1 MSFDKSSHA
10 LDPDSSLQT
19 WGNAAATV
27 SIAAPHMR
35 RPRRD
40 ARRNRHL
47 PHDASGPAVHAPDDF
62 SDLTPCG
69 NRRVAYLFSKRTI
82 DIAGAIVAFV
92 LFSPVMLTALV
103 VLLITTRGRP
113 LFSQERIGFCGRRF
127 RLYKF
132 RTMRLDADKLQ
143 HLVSNEKDGPIFKNR
158 SDPRVTRFGRFLRS
172 FSIDEMPQ
180 LWNVL
185 HGDMSL
191 VGPRPLPTSEAL
203 KCHGRARLRFA
214 VKPGLTCLWQVSGR
228 SDVAFQDL
236 VRMDLW
242 YLRRQSLRTDL
253 ALLARTPLCVLSCKG
268 AY

>member
-1 MSFDKSSHA
+1 MSFDKSSKT
-10 LDPDSSLQT
+10 LDSAAGLNT
-19 WGNAAATV
+19 WGDAAATV
-27 SIAAPHMR
+27 SIARPHVR
-35 RPRRD
+35 KSRPVD
-40 ARRNRHL
+40 RRNRHL
-47 PHDASGPAVHAPDDF
+47 PHDTTSHAGHAPDDF
-62 SDLTPCG
+62 SDLLPCG
-69 NRRVAYLFSKRTI
+69 NRRVAYLFIKRSI
-82 DIAGAIVAFV
+82 DILGAVVAFL
-92 LFSPVMLTALV
+92 LFSPVMLAALV

-113 LFSQERIGFCGRRF
+113 LFSQQRIGFCGRRF
-127 RLYKF
+127 KLYKF

-143 HLVSNEKDGPIFKNR
+143 HLVANEKDGPIFKNR
-158 SDPRVTRFGRFLRS
+158 RDPRVTRFGRFLRS

-185 HGDMSL
+185 RGDMSL
-191 VGPRPLPTSEAL
+191 VGPRPLPTPEAL

-214 VKPGLTCLWQVSGR
+214 IKPGLTCLWQVSGR
-228 SDVAFQDL
+228 SDVDFRDL